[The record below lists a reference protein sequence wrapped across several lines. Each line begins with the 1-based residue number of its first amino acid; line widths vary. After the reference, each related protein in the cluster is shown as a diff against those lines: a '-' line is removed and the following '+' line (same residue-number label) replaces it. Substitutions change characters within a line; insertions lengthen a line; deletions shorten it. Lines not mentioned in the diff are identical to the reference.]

1 VAEAVM
7 LRRARADDRE
17 AIADLFA
24 LHLRSLGYVPD
35 PELDR
40 DMLDPMASYD
50 SFLVAELRGS
60 LVAMGGIARGE
71 VRRIFVLPEHRE
83 HGLAGRLVTE
93 LVTEA
98 RARGE
103 REIRAIVAGSNS
115 PARRLFESLGFR
127 PTGRAPDHEQMKHC
141 EIFDGSEACKS

>member
-7 LRRARADDRE
+7 LRRASTEDRE

-24 LHLRSLGYVPD
+24 LHLRSLGYAPD

-60 LVAMGGIARGE
+60 LVAMGGVARGE
-71 VRRIFVLPEHRE
+71 IRRIFVLPEHRR
-83 HGLAGRLVTE
+83 HRLAARLVAE
-93 LVTEA
+93 LVSDA
-98 RARGE
+98 RNRGE
-103 REIRAIVAGSNS
+103 REIRAIVADSNS
-115 PARRLFESLGFR
+115 PARRLFTSLGFR
-127 PTGRAPDHEQMKHC
+127 PTGRTPDHEQMKHC